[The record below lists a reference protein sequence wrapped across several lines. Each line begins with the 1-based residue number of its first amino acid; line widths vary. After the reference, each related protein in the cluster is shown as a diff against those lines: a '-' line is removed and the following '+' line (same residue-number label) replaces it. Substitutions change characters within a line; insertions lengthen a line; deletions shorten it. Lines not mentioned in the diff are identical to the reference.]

1 LIGTGAYFAF
11 SDDILPRLIDRQTKM
26 QIPYKDHIA
35 ELRAQVD
42 RMSSQFLVKKQV
54 EQQLTALLSAQ
65 VDRIGRLEQH
75 ISALNDLFTTDKI
88 KSERIA
94 PPLATSAERST
105 LASTTNDTVN
115 FVAPSD
121 HETHSQSRELPTRA
135 TTQQYRIRR
144 AAHQRASLRHRV
156 AAAERIT
163 PPGTTPAER
172 STLAST
178 SNGTVNFVAPSDHET
193 HSHSRELRARATTKQ
208 HRIHRTAH
216 QRASLRHRVAAAE
229 RIAPP
234 GAFSVEKRPPSN
246 QLTGIT
252 MKPDASVADQ

>member
-1 LIGTGAYFAF
+1 
-11 SDDILPRLIDRQTKM
+11 
-26 QIPYKDHIA
+26 
-35 ELRAQVD
+35 
-42 RMSSQFLVKKQV
+42 
-54 EQQLTALLSAQ
+54 
-65 VDRIGRLEQH
+65 
-75 ISALNDLFTTDKI
+75 
-88 KSERIA
+88 
-94 PPLATSAERST
+94 
-105 LASTTNDTVN
+105 
-115 FVAPSD
+115 
-121 HETHSQSRELPTRA
+121 RELPTRA
-135 TTQQYRIRR
+135 TPQQYRIRR
-144 AAHQRASLRHRV
+144 VAHQRDSLRNRD
-156 AAAERIT
+156 ATAERIT

-234 GAFSVEKRPPSN
+234 GAFSVEKRPLSN

-252 MKPDASVADQ
+252 MKPDAVAADK